1 MSEINNRNRFK
12 QIHNFTKIQRLRG
25 IMPTD
30 IDGFIDYGGNAFVY
44 LEGKVEGQDLS
55 MGQRIALERVVRSH
69 WKANHPTIAIVYE
82 HNIPYYEEVMV
93 HECLVT
99 KVYGRLNGGQFGWK
113 EILTQ
118 NVTEIIER
126 FENAYL

>member
-1 MSEINNRNRFK
+1 
-12 QIHNFTKIQRLRG
+12 
-25 IMPTD
+25 MPTD